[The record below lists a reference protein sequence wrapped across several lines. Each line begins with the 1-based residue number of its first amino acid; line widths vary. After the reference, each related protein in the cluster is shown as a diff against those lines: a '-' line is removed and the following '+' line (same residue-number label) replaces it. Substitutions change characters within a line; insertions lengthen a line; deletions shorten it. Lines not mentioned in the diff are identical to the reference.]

1 MKPLWIKISAFGPY
15 AKEIQI
21 PLSELASEGIFLITG
36 DTGAG
41 KTTLFDA
48 ICFALFGEV
57 SGSYREESSLRS
69 DFAEIDTETYVE
81 LEFLFHNK
89 KYRIWRK
96 PTYTRAKK
104 RGDGLTTSSADAHLI
119 DAQGNVITGAKK
131 VTQAVEE
138 LLGIDAGQFKQ
149 IAMIAQGEFLKLLYA
164 DSKERGEIFRKVF
177 HTDFYRRLQD
187 ELKEME
193 KQKKSAYEEC
203 GTKLLTYLSQ
213 CGLTVLPDDALYQ
226 VPELLHEIQKTQ
238 NASQLQWQNLEQQL
252 QIQENILQQKQT
264 ALIKA
269 QADMQIWN
277 LLTEAQK
284 SYQALQAQE
293 EIQKDRKKQVLQQ
306 RRALDYVQPKELILQ
321 QTQQNKIRMQH
332 NLQVLEEQQKQAIL
346 QHTQKKQEQQKIA
359 EIKSQIQQKQAELL
373 AKEKEIEDY
382 QTRDTLYQTIQK
394 QKQNINALQTQIRAN
409 EEKKENLVQVLTEI
423 QEKESTLP
431 ILTQQIEQLTEYENQ
446 NQMQYHSILEVQ
458 TKQNELVQIEQKLE
472 TLRTKYTQ
480 TRENWEKQKQNADS
494 AQRQYLDAQAGI
506 LAKDLIDGMPCPV
519 CGALHHPQKAV
530 LPEHAPTKEE
540 WETLQS
546 KEQQTRQA
554 LEKIIRDGQEQKAV
568 LEQLEKVQTERMDKL
583 KPLGMES
590 IQDCDFVL
598 QQLQEQANTIQ
609 EKKNLYQKQQLEIQ
623 KLLQTKQH
631 QEVQLQKLEQTTKED
646 TDTLEILQKKTNIM
660 VGEYQTL
667 QKRLDDTIT
676 WAEAKKT
683 LQQEKN
689 KILQQLTQIEQIEQ
703 EWQEIQ
709 DLLTQINSKIEQE
722 KENLETYQQQEDQA
736 KQDFENALQ
745 EEGFSSQDEYIAI
758 LLERNVLE
766 QKENEIQKYFTALVK
781 SKILLENRQKDA
793 IGKEKHNLQQLQEE
807 VDTLQQQKMQLQ
819 QQKEK
824 QKGLWAVQ
832 DAAYHHALQAWK
844 NRQTAEQEYLAVAE
858 LSKAANGQ
866 YSVQGEKRTFEIF
879 IQSFY
884 FERMVELAN
893 IRFVQM
899 TNGRFHLRR
908 LDGTSDKRIQS
919 GLELEVLDDYTGKP
933 RGIKSLSGGEAF
945 KASLSLALGLS
956 DMIQQTAGGVEIN
969 AMFIDE
975 GFGALDEQSREQ
987 AVEILQQLS
996 HGNRMVGII
1005 SHVTELKESIEKKL
1019 IVQKSNVG
1027 SKVSFIL

>member
-69 DFAEIDTETYVE
+69 DFADIDTETYVE
-81 LEFLFHNK
+81 LEFLFHHQ

-104 RGDGLTTSSADAHLI
+104 RGDGFTTSSADAHLT

-193 KQKKSAYEEC
+193 KQKKSAYEES

-213 CGLTVLPDDALYQ
+213 CGLSALPEDALYQ
-226 VPELLHEIQKTQ
+226 VPELLTEIQKAQ
-238 NASQLQWQNLEQQL
+238 KIYEEQWKAVEQQL
-252 QIQENILQQKQT
+252 KIQEQILQAKQ
-264 ALIKA
+264 AELGKA
-269 QADMQIWN
+269 EADMKIWD
-277 LLTEAQK
+277 LLEEAQK
-284 SYQALQAQE
+284 AYQTLQAQE
-293 EIQKDRKKQVLQQ
+293 EQQKKKQKQLFQQ

-321 QTQQNKIRMQH
+321 QIQQNKFRTQ
-332 NLQVLEEQQKQAIL
+332 NDFQRLQEQQKQALL
-346 QHTQKKQEQQKIA
+346 QQTQKKQEQQKTA
-359 EIKSQIQQKQAELL
+359 ERKIELQKKEAELFT
-373 AKEKEIEDY
+373 KEKELADY
-382 QTRDTLYQTIQK
+382 QRRDTLCEAIGTQK
-394 QKQNINALQTQIRAN
+394 QKISTLQIRIQTN
-409 EEKKENLVQVLTEI
+409 EKTKQALLQNCTQI
-423 QEKESTLP
+423 QEKESYLP
-431 ILTQQIEQLTEYENQ
+431 VLEQQIQQLEEQEKQ
-446 NQMQYHSILEVQ
+446 NQIYQNAVSELQ
-458 TKQNELVQIEQKLE
+458 TKQNELEQIQKKIE
-472 TLRTKYTQ
+472 KLRVRYTK
-480 TRENWEKQKQNADS
+480 TREDWEKKNQNADL

-530 LPEHAPTKEE
+530 LSEHAPTKEE
-540 WETLQS
+540 WETLRS
-546 KEQQTRQA
+546 KEQQAHQD
-554 LEKIIRDGQEQKAV
+554 LERIIRDGQEQKAV
-568 LEQLEKVQTERMDKL
+568 LEQLEKVQIERIDKL
-583 KPLGMES
+583 KPLGMEN
-590 IQDCDFVL
+590 IQDVNSVL
-598 QQLQEQANTIQ
+598 QKLHEQANMLQ
-609 EKKNLYQKQQLEIQ
+609 EKKNLYQKQKLEIQ
-623 KLLQTKQH
+623 QLLQTKQN
-631 QEVQLQKLEQTTKED
+631 QEVKLQKLEQSFQED
-646 TDTLEILQKKTNIM
+646 TDALEILQKETNIM
-660 VGEYQTL
+660 EGEYQTL
-667 QKRLDDTIT
+667 QNRLHPDIT
-676 WAEAKKT
+676 WKEAQET

-689 KILQQLTQIEQIEQ
+689 TVQQQHKQIAQIEQ

-709 DLLTQINSKIEQE
+709 DFVTQINSKIEQVE
-722 KENLETYQQQEDQA
+722 ENLATYQKQEDHA
-736 KQDFENALQ
+736 KQDFEIALQ
-745 EEGFSSQDEYIAI
+745 KAGFASKDTYTAI
-758 LLERNVLE
+758 LIERQELEE
-766 QKENEIQKYFTALVK
+766 KEKQNQQYFTALEQ
-781 SKILLENRQKDA
+781 SKILLENRQKDI
-793 IGKEKHNLQQLQEE
+793 IGKEKRDLQQLQTE
-807 VDTLQQQKMQLQ
+807 VDTLTQRKIQLQ
-819 QQKEK
+819 QQKEE
-824 QKGLWAVQ
+824 QKGVWTVQ
-832 DAAYHHALQAWK
+832 DAAYQNALQAWE
-844 NRQTAEQEYLAVAE
+844 NRQILEKEYIPIAE
-858 LSKAANGQ
+858 LSKTANGQ

-884 FERMVELAN
+884 FEHMVALAN
-893 IRFVQM
+893 VRFTQM

-919 GLELEVLDDYTGKP
+919 GLELEVLDDYTGKA

-996 HGNRMVGII
+996 SKNRMVGII

-1019 IVQKSNVG
+1019 IVQKSNMG
-1027 SKVSFIL
+1027 SKVSFVL